1 VIVTMAVLDPPLR
14 PPTPAASAEEAAAIA
29 AAIERF
35 THDTAPAVV
44 GRGEVLDGWTRAAM
58 LEGVM
63 RDRSGIGG
71 TATDPTV
78 QAVCPGGHVD
88 VPHPWINP

>member
-1 VIVTMAVLDPPLR
+1 MTTILDPRMTTLA
-14 PPTPAASAEEAAAIA
+14 PAATAEEAAAIA

-35 THDTAPAVV
+35 AHDTAPQPAT
-44 GRGEVLDGWTRAAM
+44 GGEAPDPWTRAAM

-63 RDRSGIGG
+63 RGN
-71 TATDPTV
+71 
-78 QAVCPGGHVD
+78 QAN

>member
-1 VIVTMAVLDPPLR
+1 VTVTSFDPATTHTA
-14 PPTPAASAEEAAAIA
+14 PPATAEEAAAIA

-35 THDTAPAVV
+35 TDDTAPAVT
-44 GRGEVLDGWTRAAM
+44 GGDEVPDPWTRAAM

-63 RDRSGIGG
+63 REGR
-71 TATDPTV
+71 A
-78 QAVCPGGHVD
+78 D

>member
-1 VIVTMAVLDPPLR
+1 M
-14 PPTPAASAEEAAAIA
+14 PTSPPAATAEEAAAIA

-35 THDTAPAVV
+35 AHDTAPPPAT
-44 GRGEVLDGWTRAAM
+44 GGEAADSWTRAAM

-63 RDRSGIGG
+63 RDRSAIWG
-71 TATDPTV
+71 TAV
-78 QAVCPGGHVD
+78 AGGGHGD